1 MRQGERADGRDQ
13 GVAQGQI
20 EMTDEQRQAWIDWFD
35 WVKVSDER
43 LKATLMIGKTT
54 QVIDPRVLDEWNKRY
69 D

>member
-1 MRQGERADGRDQ
+1 
-13 GVAQGQI
+13 
-20 EMTDEQRQAWIDWFD
+20 MTDEQRQAWIDWFD